1 MAKITKQQYEELA
14 YAYCFDEQQF
24 VKKLEEYTGITRKA
38 YTAYD
43 YYCGGDYVGG
53 SENHTLADILR
64 NAYVEV
70 TEDGK

>member
-1 MAKITKQQYEELA
+1 MAKITKQQYEELCVA
-14 YAYCFDEQQF
+14 YTFEDQEFA
-24 VKKLEEYTGITRKA
+24 KKLEEYTGITRKE

-53 SENHTLADILR
+53 SENNTLDDILR

-70 TEDGK
+70 EDGK

>member
-14 YAYCFDEQQF
+14 FAWLFDEKQF
-24 VKKLEEYTGITRKA
+24 AEKLEEYTGITRKA
-38 YTAYD
+38 YTSYD

-53 SENHTLADILR
+53 SENHTLDDILR

-70 TEDGK
+70 GDGK

>member
-14 YAYCFDEQQF
+14 FACSFDEQRF
-24 VKKLEEYTGITRKA
+24 AEMLEEYTGITRKA
-38 YTAYD
+38 YTSYD

-70 TEDGK
+70 KKDGN

>member
-14 YAYCFDEQQF
+14 NAYSFDEQKF
-24 VKKLEEYTGITRKA
+24 VEKLEEYTGITRKA
-38 YTAYD
+38 YTSYD

-53 SENHTLADILR
+53 SENHTLIDILR

-70 TEDGK
+70 I

>member
-1 MAKITKQQYEELA
+1 MAKITKQQYKELEFA
-14 YAYCFDEQQF
+14 YSFDEKRF
-24 VKKLEEYTGITRKA
+24 AEKLEEYTGITRKA
-38 YTAYD
+38 YTSYD

-70 TEDGK
+70 VEDGK